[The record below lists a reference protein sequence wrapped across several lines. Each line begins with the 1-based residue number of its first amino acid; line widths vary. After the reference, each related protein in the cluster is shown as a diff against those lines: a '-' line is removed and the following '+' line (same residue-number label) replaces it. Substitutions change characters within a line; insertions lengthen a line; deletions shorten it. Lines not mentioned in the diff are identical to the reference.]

1 MLSSII
7 LSLAMNAAPVP
18 TTDTV
23 MLDIEKV
30 GTGRKAIRIKQE
42 LMIEKT
48 GTGRKAIRIQKEFMI
63 EKTGTGR
70 KAIRL

>member
-23 MLDIEKV
+23 TLDIEEV
-30 GTGRKAIRIKQE
+30 GRSRGSVRI
-42 LMIEKT
+42 
-48 GTGRKAIRIQKEFMI
+48 
-63 EKTGTGR
+63 
-70 KAIRL
+70 